1 MKKIVCVLSACFL
14 LCAGIFAEGES
25 YFETAK
31 VERPIRLEAAVGL
44 TYGGVSVEARGAY
57 MFKINDTLRWDA
69 GLAYHYAS
77 DSALE
82 WKANTADNR
91 VYNSGDYKRL
101 DNFNSNDILA
111 FASFWFG
118 DWYTTYGFGFGI
130 NTVGGASVIPVD
142 LRIGWQP
149 GARNNQRVSFK
160 GEFSLMGSTWGQ
172 RYISNTTGAVINK
185 FNFRVIP
192 LLNLGIAVRI

>member
-31 VERPIRLEAAVGL
+31 VDRPIRLEAAVGL

-69 GLAYHYAS
+69 GLAYHYAT

-91 VYNSGDYKRL
+91 VLNAFD
-101 DNFNSNDILA
+101 SNDILA

-118 DWYTTYGFGFGI
+118 DWYATYGFGFGI

-160 GEFSLMGSTWGQ
+160 GEFALMGSTWGI